1 MAAAEQQFVT
11 YRAML
16 VSDLASVMEIETRAY
31 AFPWSVGIFRDCLTA
46 GYDCRVLCLNEKIVG
61 HAVLSI
67 AAGEAHLLN
76 ICVQR
81 EQQGQGSGTGFCV
94 ACGIER
100 AAAIRDAGVLY
111 LEVRP
116 SNKKAIRLYESIG
129 FAPDWCAQG
138 LLSWRSGQGRRSGIS
153 LADHLGNS

>member
-1 MAAAEQQFVT
+1 MAAAEQSFVT

-16 VSDLASVMEIETRAY
+16 AADLDSVLEIETRAY
-31 AFPWSVGIFRDCLTA
+31 AFPWSQGIFKDCLTA
-46 GYDCRVLCLNEKIVG
+46 GYDCRVLCLDQKIIG

-81 EQQGQGSGTGFCV
+81 EHQGRGLGRGFV
-94 ACGIER
+94 LHVLER
-100 AAAIRDAGVLY
+100 AKSRDAGALY

-116 SNKKAIRLYESIG
+116 SNKKAIRLYETIG
-129 FAPDWCAQG
+129 FAQIGVRKDYYPGDPVKEDALVLALQ
-138 LLSWRSGQGRRSGIS
+138 IS
-153 LADHLGNS
+153 